1 MNRVD
6 VTFDSQGVRC
16 AAWLYRPDGEGS
28 HPCVILGHGFG
39 GIREMRLGDYASR
52 FAQAGL
58 AALVF
63 DYRYFG
69 ASEGEPRQ
77 LLDIKSQLADWTAA
91 ISYARAL
98 DGIDAE
104 RIALWGTSF
113 SGGHVIETA
122 ARDGQIAAVVAQ
134 VPFVNGLSSSVA
146 KDIRSSLKCAVAGI
160 RDELRQLRKRPPYYI
175 DIAGPPGSLAALT
188 SPDAE
193 AGIRAIAPPDH
204 WEDKV
209 AARIVLSIGFYR
221 PGKAASRVLCPLL
234 ICTCDQDVLTPPHP
248 AIKAAREAPHSEVR
262 RYPGGHFAI
271 YTGELFDKA
280 VADQCAFVTQHL
292 LGPGK

>member
-1 MNRVD
+1 MNRID
-6 VTFDSQGVRC
+6 ATFDSQGVHC
-16 AAWLYRPDGEGS
+16 AAWLYRPDGEGP

-39 GIREMRLGDYASR
+39 GIRQMRLDDYASC

-63 DYRYFG
+63 DYRHFG

-122 ARDGQIAAVVAQ
+122 ERDKHVAAVVAQ
-134 VPFVNGLSSSVA
+134 VPFVDGFAIMRS
-146 KDIRSSLKCAVAGI
+146 DILANI
-160 RDELRQLRKRPPYYI
+160 RLLAAWMKDELRR
-175 DIAGPPGSLAALT
+175 
-188 SPDAE
+188 
-193 AGIRAIAPPDH
+193 
-204 WEDKV
+204 
-209 AARIVLSIGFYR
+209 
-221 PGKAASRVLCPLL
+221 
-234 ICTCDQDVLTPPHP
+234 
-248 AIKAAREAPHSEVR
+248 
-262 RYPGGHFAI
+262 
-271 YTGELFDKA
+271 
-280 VADQCAFVTQHL
+280 
-292 LGPGK
+292 